1 LSACRG
7 KLTDKAPSRA
17 LGPLSDSFV
26 PQAWFSHFYAIGCV
40 SNLFILVNIALLI
53 RDGEFSCPRCSD
65 LELSMAFF
73 AILFFQFHLCR
84 RFVETIFV
92 MKYPKDAK
100 MHVLAYL
107 FGLRWVALQFAGFV
121 VS

>member
-1 LSACRG
+1 MLSACRG

-17 LGPLSDSFV
+17 LGPLSDCFV
-26 PQAWFSHFYAIGCV
+26 PQSWFSHFYAIGCV
-40 SNLFILVNIALLI
+40 SNLFILVNIAVLI
-53 RDGEFSCPRCSD
+53 WAGKCNCPECGPVD
-65 LELSMAFF
+65 PTLSSL

-84 RFVETIFV
+84 RLAETLYV

-107 FGLRWVALQFAGFV
+107 FGLRWV
-121 VS
+121 SMR